1 MGQGQSSSLTGK
13 MTIQALVEKAEDV
26 FLPVNDEIPRPLQ
39 IGEDVFVLE
48 LVYFVGDYDAVG
60 VVARTEAVE
69 SFVARCRLSVDRN
82 TNDRSRWTH
91 CLPL

>member
-48 LVYFVGDYDAVG
+48 LVYFVGDYDAG
-60 VVARTEAVE
+60 GGRRTHGGGRVVRRTV
-69 SFVARCRLSVDRN
+69 
-82 TNDRSRWTH
+82 
-91 CLPL
+91 